1 MLIYG
6 YYPVR
11 DTILLYPTKG
21 LYSGQW
27 ISSQYGTPPLKIETP
42 EVLERFSRE
51 EKNIE
56 QLINNMKPPIFWKDK
71 ETIRQQIIQ
80 WNPKKLNEAIIDL
93 AKLKS
98 VAYVKYFNNLFYE
111 YNKLFRTFQFDQK
124 ADIIR
129 FEFQNW
135 KNEIEKLNP
144 DDLLSETQCNKIAL
158 DAQKWLSELK
168 ELLKAA
174 GKPVSGKKAELI
186 ERLSE

>member
-1 MLIYG
+1 MSKNQNNQNKSVNDRIDQFLINKFKF
-6 YYPVR
+6 
-11 DTILLYPTKG
+11 ITK
-21 LYSGQW
+21 
-27 ISSQYGTPPLKIETP
+27 
-42 EVLERFSRE
+42 
-51 EKNIE
+51 KNIVIE
-56 QLINNMKPPIFWKDK
+56 KVQESSDSFIENLQKNIIKLYYLLISKTKHNN
-71 ETIRQQIIQ
+71 QIYVNIVDIVSI
-80 WNPKKLNEAIIDL
+80 NIEIIDL

-144 DDLLSETQCNKIAL
+144 NDLLSETQCNKIAL

-168 ELLKAA
+168 ELLRGHK
-174 GKPVSGKKAELI
+174 I
-186 ERLSE
+186 

>member
-1 MLIYG
+1 MSKNQNNQNKSVNDRIDQFLINKFKF
-6 YYPVR
+6 
-11 DTILLYPTKG
+11 ITK
-21 LYSGQW
+21 
-27 ISSQYGTPPLKIETP
+27 
-42 EVLERFSRE
+42 
-51 EKNIE
+51 KNIVIE
-56 QLINNMKPPIFWKDK
+56 KVQESSDSFIENLQKNI
-71 ETIRQQIIQ
+71 
-80 WNPKKLNEAIIDL
+80 KKLYYLLISKKKHNNQIYVNIVDIVSINIEIIDL

-111 YNKLFRTFQFDQK
+111 YNKLFQTFKFGQK

-168 ELLKAA
+168 ELLRGHK
-174 GKPVSGKKAELI
+174 I
-186 ERLSE
+186 

>member
-1 MLIYG
+1 MSKNQNNQNKSVNDRIDQFLINKFKF
-6 YYPVR
+6 
-11 DTILLYPTKG
+11 ITK
-21 LYSGQW
+21 
-27 ISSQYGTPPLKIETP
+27 
-42 EVLERFSRE
+42 
-51 EKNIE
+51 KNIVIE
-56 QLINNMKPPIFWKDK
+56 KVQESSDSFIENLQKNI
-71 ETIRQQIIQ
+71 
-80 WNPKKLNEAIIDL
+80 KKLYYLIISKKKHNNQIYVNIVDIVSINIEIIDL

-168 ELLKAA
+168 ELLRGHK
-174 GKPVSGKKAELI
+174 I
-186 ERLSE
+186 

>member
-1 MLIYG
+1 MSKNQNNQNKSVNDRIDQFLINKFKF
-6 YYPVR
+6 
-11 DTILLYPTKG
+11 ITK
-21 LYSGQW
+21 
-27 ISSQYGTPPLKIETP
+27 
-42 EVLERFSRE
+42 
-51 EKNIE
+51 KNIVIE
-56 QLINNMKPPIFWKDK
+56 KVQESSDSFIENLQKNI
-71 ETIRQQIIQ
+71 
-80 WNPKKLNEAIIDL
+80 KKLYYLLISKKKHNNQIYVNIVDIVSINIEIIDL

-129 FEFQNW
+129 YEFQNW

-168 ELLKAA
+168 ELLRGHK
-174 GKPVSGKKAELI
+174 I
-186 ERLSE
+186 

>member
-1 MLIYG
+1 MSKNQNNQNKSVNDRIDQFLINKFKF
-6 YYPVR
+6 
-11 DTILLYPTKG
+11 ITK
-21 LYSGQW
+21 
-27 ISSQYGTPPLKIETP
+27 
-42 EVLERFSRE
+42 
-51 EKNIE
+51 KNIVIE
-56 QLINNMKPPIFWKDK
+56 KVQESSDSFIENVQKNI
-71 ETIRQQIIQ
+71 
-80 WNPKKLNEAIIDL
+80 KKLYYLLISKKKHNNQMYVNIVDIVSINIEIIDL

-168 ELLKAA
+168 ELLRGHK
-174 GKPVSGKKAELI
+174 I
-186 ERLSE
+186 

>member
-1 MLIYG
+1 MSKNQNNQNKSVNDRIDQFLINKFKF
-6 YYPVR
+6 
-11 DTILLYPTKG
+11 ITK
-21 LYSGQW
+21 
-27 ISSQYGTPPLKIETP
+27 
-42 EVLERFSRE
+42 
-51 EKNIE
+51 KNIVIE
-56 QLINNMKPPIFWKDK
+56 KVQESSDSFIENLQKNI
-71 ETIRQQIIQ
+71 
-80 WNPKKLNEAIIDL
+80 KKLYYLLISKKKHNNQIYVNIVDIVSINIEIIDL

-111 YNKLFRTFQFDQK
+111 YNKLFRTFQFGQK

-168 ELLKAA
+168 ELLRGHK
-174 GKPVSGKKAELI
+174 I
-186 ERLSE
+186 

>member
-1 MLIYG
+1 MSKNQNNQNKSVNDRIDQFLINKFKF
-6 YYPVR
+6 
-11 DTILLYPTKG
+11 ITK
-21 LYSGQW
+21 
-27 ISSQYGTPPLKIETP
+27 
-42 EVLERFSRE
+42 
-51 EKNIE
+51 KNIVIE
-56 QLINNMKPPIFWKDK
+56 KVQESSDSFIENLQKNI
-71 ETIRQQIIQ
+71 
-80 WNPKKLNEAIIDL
+80 KKLYYLLISKKKHNNQIYVNIVDIVSINIEIIDL

-135 KNEIEKLNP
+135 KNEIEQLNP

-168 ELLKAA
+168 ELLRGHK
-174 GKPVSGKKAELI
+174 I
-186 ERLSE
+186 

>member
-1 MLIYG
+1 MIYLSKNQNNQNKSVNDRLDQFLINKFKF
-6 YYPVR
+6 
-11 DTILLYPTKG
+11 ITK
-21 LYSGQW
+21 
-27 ISSQYGTPPLKIETP
+27 
-42 EVLERFSRE
+42 
-51 EKNIE
+51 KNIVIE
-56 QLINNMKPPIFWKDK
+56 KVQESSDSFIENVQKNI
-71 ETIRQQIIQ
+71 
-80 WNPKKLNEAIIDL
+80 KKLYYLLISKKKHNNQMYVNIVDIVSINIEIIDL

-168 ELLKAA
+168 ELLRGHK
-174 GKPVSGKKAELI
+174 I
-186 ERLSE
+186 

>member
-1 MLIYG
+1 MSKNQNNQNKSVNDRIDQFLINKFKF
-6 YYPVR
+6 
-11 DTILLYPTKG
+11 ITK
-21 LYSGQW
+21 
-27 ISSQYGTPPLKIETP
+27 
-42 EVLERFSRE
+42 
-51 EKNIE
+51 KNIVIE
-56 QLINNMKPPIFWKDK
+56 KVQESSDSFIENLQKNI
-71 ETIRQQIIQ
+71 
-80 WNPKKLNEAIIDL
+80 KKLYYLLISKKKHNNQIYVNIVDIVSINIEIIDL

-168 ELLKAA
+168 ELLRGHK
-174 GKPVSGKKAELI
+174 I
-186 ERLSE
+186 

>member
-1 MLIYG
+1 MSKNQNNQNKSVNDRIDQFLINKFKF
-6 YYPVR
+6 
-11 DTILLYPTKG
+11 ITK
-21 LYSGQW
+21 
-27 ISSQYGTPPLKIETP
+27 
-42 EVLERFSRE
+42 
-51 EKNIE
+51 KNIVIE
-56 QLINNMKPPIFWKDK
+56 KVQESSDSFIENLQKNI
-71 ETIRQQIIQ
+71 
-80 WNPKKLNEAIIDL
+80 KKLYYLLISKKKHNNQIYVNIVDIVSINIEIIDL

-144 DDLLSETQCNKIAL
+144 NDLLSETQCNKIAL

-168 ELLKAA
+168 ELLRGHK
-174 GKPVSGKKAELI
+174 I
-186 ERLSE
+186 

>member
-1 MLIYG
+1 MIRLSKNQNNQNKSVNDRIDQFLINKFKF
-6 YYPVR
+6 
-11 DTILLYPTKG
+11 ITKKN
-21 LYSGQW
+21 
-27 ISSQYGTPPLKIETP
+27 I
-42 EVLERFSRE
+42 VLEKVQESSDSFIE
-51 EKNIE
+51 NVQKNI
-56 QLINNMKPPIFWKDK
+56 
-71 ETIRQQIIQ
+71 
-80 WNPKKLNEAIIDL
+80 KKLYYLLISKKKHNNQIYVNIVDIVSINIEIIDL

-129 FEFQNW
+129 YEFQNW

-168 ELLKAA
+168 ELLRGHK
-174 GKPVSGKKAELI
+174 I
-186 ERLSE
+186 

>member
-1 MLIYG
+1 MIRLSENQNNQNKTVNDRIDKFLINKFKF
-6 YYPVR
+6 
-11 DTILLYPTKG
+11 ITK
-21 LYSGQW
+21 
-27 ISSQYGTPPLKIETP
+27 
-42 EVLERFSRE
+42 
-51 EKNIE
+51 KNIVIE
-56 QLINNMKPPIFWKDK
+56 KVQESSDSFIENVQKNI
-71 ETIRQQIIQ
+71 
-80 WNPKKLNEAIIDL
+80 KKLYYLLISKKKHNNQIYVNIVDIVSINIEIIDL

-168 ELLKAA
+168 ELLRGHK
-174 GKPVSGKKAELI
+174 I
-186 ERLSE
+186 

>member
-1 MLIYG
+1 MSKKQNNQNKSVNDRIDQFLINKFKF
-6 YYPVR
+6 
-11 DTILLYPTKG
+11 ITK
-21 LYSGQW
+21 
-27 ISSQYGTPPLKIETP
+27 
-42 EVLERFSRE
+42 
-51 EKNIE
+51 KNIVIE
-56 QLINNMKPPIFWKDK
+56 KVQESSDSFIENVQKNI
-71 ETIRQQIIQ
+71 
-80 WNPKKLNEAIIDL
+80 KKLYYLLISKKKHNNQMYVNIVDIVSINIEIIDL

-168 ELLKAA
+168 ELLRGHK
-174 GKPVSGKKAELI
+174 I
-186 ERLSE
+186 

>member
-1 MLIYG
+1 MIYLSKNQNNQNKSVNDRIDQFLINKFKF
-6 YYPVR
+6 
-11 DTILLYPTKG
+11 ITK
-21 LYSGQW
+21 
-27 ISSQYGTPPLKIETP
+27 
-42 EVLERFSRE
+42 
-51 EKNIE
+51 KNIVIE
-56 QLINNMKPPIFWKDK
+56 KVQESSDSFIENVQKNI
-71 ETIRQQIIQ
+71 
-80 WNPKKLNEAIIDL
+80 KKLYYLLISKKKHNNQMYVNIVDIVSINIEIIDL

-168 ELLKAA
+168 ELLRGHK
-174 GKPVSGKKAELI
+174 I
-186 ERLSE
+186 

>member
-1 MLIYG
+1 MSKNQNNQNKSVNDRIDKFLINKFKF
-6 YYPVR
+6 
-11 DTILLYPTKG
+11 ITK
-21 LYSGQW
+21 
-27 ISSQYGTPPLKIETP
+27 
-42 EVLERFSRE
+42 
-51 EKNIE
+51 KNIVIE
-56 QLINNMKPPIFWKDK
+56 KVQESSDSFFENLQKNIKNLYYLLISKKKHNN
-71 ETIRQQIIQ
+71 QIYVNIVDIVSI
-80 WNPKKLNEAIIDL
+80 NIEIIDL

-129 FEFQNW
+129 YEFQNW

-168 ELLKAA
+168 ELLRGHK
-174 GKPVSGKKAELI
+174 I
-186 ERLSE
+186 

>member
-1 MLIYG
+1 MIRLSENQNNQNKTVNDRIDKFLINKFKF
-6 YYPVR
+6 
-11 DTILLYPTKG
+11 ITK
-21 LYSGQW
+21 
-27 ISSQYGTPPLKIETP
+27 
-42 EVLERFSRE
+42 
-51 EKNIE
+51 KNIVIE
-56 QLINNMKPPIFWKDK
+56 KVQENSDSFFENLQKNIKNLYYLLISKKKHNN
-71 ETIRQQIIQ
+71 QIYVNIVDIVSI
-80 WNPKKLNEAIIDL
+80 NIEIIDL

-144 DDLLSETQCNKIAL
+144 NDLLSETQCNKIAL

-168 ELLKAA
+168 ELLRGHK
-174 GKPVSGKKAELI
+174 I
-186 ERLSE
+186 

>member
-1 MLIYG
+1 MIRLSENQNNQNKTVNDRIDKFLINKFKF
-6 YYPVR
+6 
-11 DTILLYPTKG
+11 ITK
-21 LYSGQW
+21 
-27 ISSQYGTPPLKIETP
+27 
-42 EVLERFSRE
+42 
-51 EKNIE
+51 KNIVIE
-56 QLINNMKPPIFWKDK
+56 KVQESSDSFFENLQKNIKNLYYLLISKKKHNN
-71 ETIRQQIIQ
+71 QIYVNIVDIVSI
-80 WNPKKLNEAIIDL
+80 NIEIIDL

-111 YNKLFRTFQFDQK
+111 YNKLFRTFQFGQK

-168 ELLKAA
+168 ELLRGHK
-174 GKPVSGKKAELI
+174 I
-186 ERLSE
+186 

>member
-1 MLIYG
+1 MSKNQNNQNKSVNDRLDQFLINKFKF
-6 YYPVR
+6 
-11 DTILLYPTKG
+11 ITK
-21 LYSGQW
+21 
-27 ISSQYGTPPLKIETP
+27 
-42 EVLERFSRE
+42 
-51 EKNIE
+51 KNIVIE
-56 QLINNMKPPIFWKDK
+56 KVQESSDSFIENVQKNI
-71 ETIRQQIIQ
+71 
-80 WNPKKLNEAIIDL
+80 KKLYYLLISKKKHNNQIYVNIVDIVSINIEIIDL

-168 ELLKAA
+168 ELLRGHK
-174 GKPVSGKKAELI
+174 I
-186 ERLSE
+186 

>member
-1 MLIYG
+1 MIYLSKNQNNQNKSVNDRIDQFLINKFKF
-6 YYPVR
+6 
-11 DTILLYPTKG
+11 ITK
-21 LYSGQW
+21 
-27 ISSQYGTPPLKIETP
+27 
-42 EVLERFSRE
+42 
-51 EKNIE
+51 KNIVIE
-56 QLINNMKPPIFWKDK
+56 KVQESSDSFIENLQKNIIKLYYLLISKKKHNN
-71 ETIRQQIIQ
+71 QIYVNIVDIVSI
-80 WNPKKLNEAIIDL
+80 NIEIIDL

-135 KNEIEKLNP
+135 KNEIEQLNP

-168 ELLKAA
+168 ELLRGHK
-174 GKPVSGKKAELI
+174 I
-186 ERLSE
+186 

>member
-1 MLIYG
+1 MIRLSENQNNQNKTVNDRIDKFLINKFKF
-6 YYPVR
+6 
-11 DTILLYPTKG
+11 ITK
-21 LYSGQW
+21 
-27 ISSQYGTPPLKIETP
+27 
-42 EVLERFSRE
+42 
-51 EKNIE
+51 KNIVIE
-56 QLINNMKPPIFWKDK
+56 KVQESSDSFFENLQKNIKNLYYLLISKKKHNN
-71 ETIRQQIIQ
+71 QIYVNIVDIVSI
-80 WNPKKLNEAIIDL
+80 NIEIIDL

-168 ELLKAA
+168 ELLIGHK
-174 GKPVSGKKAELI
+174 I
-186 ERLSE
+186 

>member
-1 MLIYG
+1 MSKNQNNQNKSVNDRIDQFLINKFKF
-6 YYPVR
+6 
-11 DTILLYPTKG
+11 ITK
-21 LYSGQW
+21 
-27 ISSQYGTPPLKIETP
+27 
-42 EVLERFSRE
+42 
-51 EKNIE
+51 KNIVIE
-56 QLINNMKPPIFWKDK
+56 KVQESSDSFIENLQKNI
-71 ETIRQQIIQ
+71 
-80 WNPKKLNEAIIDL
+80 KKLYYLIISKKKHNNQIYVNIVDIVSINIEIIDL

-111 YNKLFRTFQFDQK
+111 YNKLFRTFQFGQK

-168 ELLKAA
+168 ELLRGHK
-174 GKPVSGKKAELI
+174 I
-186 ERLSE
+186 

>member
-1 MLIYG
+1 MSKNQNNQNKSVNDRLDQFLINKFKF
-6 YYPVR
+6 
-11 DTILLYPTKG
+11 ITK
-21 LYSGQW
+21 
-27 ISSQYGTPPLKIETP
+27 
-42 EVLERFSRE
+42 
-51 EKNIE
+51 KNIVIE
-56 QLINNMKPPIFWKDK
+56 KVQESSDSFIENVQKNI
-71 ETIRQQIIQ
+71 
-80 WNPKKLNEAIIDL
+80 KKLYYLLISKKKHNNQMYVNIVDIVSINIEIIDL

-168 ELLKAA
+168 ELLRGHK
-174 GKPVSGKKAELI
+174 I
-186 ERLSE
+186 

>member
-1 MLIYG
+1 LSKNQNNQNKSVNDRIDQFLINKFKF
-6 YYPVR
+6 
-11 DTILLYPTKG
+11 ITK
-21 LYSGQW
+21 
-27 ISSQYGTPPLKIETP
+27 
-42 EVLERFSRE
+42 
-51 EKNIE
+51 KNIVIE
-56 QLINNMKPPIFWKDK
+56 KVQESSDSFIENLQKNI
-71 ETIRQQIIQ
+71 
-80 WNPKKLNEAIIDL
+80 KKLYYLLISKKKHNNQIYVNIVDIVSINIEIIDL

-135 KNEIEKLNP
+135 KNEIEQLNP

-168 ELLKAA
+168 ELLRGHK
-174 GKPVSGKKAELI
+174 I
-186 ERLSE
+186 

>member
-1 MLIYG
+1 MSKNQNNQNKSVNDRIDQFLINKFKF
-6 YYPVR
+6 
-11 DTILLYPTKG
+11 ITK
-21 LYSGQW
+21 
-27 ISSQYGTPPLKIETP
+27 
-42 EVLERFSRE
+42 
-51 EKNIE
+51 KNIVIE
-56 QLINNMKPPIFWKDK
+56 KVQESSDSFIENLQKNI
-71 ETIRQQIIQ
+71 
-80 WNPKKLNEAIIDL
+80 KKLYYLLISKKKHNNQIYVNIVDIVSINIEIIDL

-111 YNKLFRTFQFDQK
+111 YNKLFRTFQFSQK

-168 ELLKAA
+168 ELLRGHK
-174 GKPVSGKKAELI
+174 I
-186 ERLSE
+186 

>member
-1 MLIYG
+1 MSKNQNNQNKSVNDRIDQFLINKFKF
-6 YYPVR
+6 
-11 DTILLYPTKG
+11 ITK
-21 LYSGQW
+21 
-27 ISSQYGTPPLKIETP
+27 
-42 EVLERFSRE
+42 
-51 EKNIE
+51 KNIVIE
-56 QLINNMKPPIFWKDK
+56 KVQESSDSFIENLQKNI
-71 ETIRQQIIQ
+71 
-80 WNPKKLNEAIIDL
+80 KKLYYLLISKKKHNNQMYVNIVDIVSINIEIIDL

-168 ELLKAA
+168 ELLRGHK
-174 GKPVSGKKAELI
+174 I
-186 ERLSE
+186 

>member
-1 MLIYG
+1 MSKKQKNQNKSVNDRIDQFLINKFKF
-6 YYPVR
+6 
-11 DTILLYPTKG
+11 ITK
-21 LYSGQW
+21 
-27 ISSQYGTPPLKIETP
+27 
-42 EVLERFSRE
+42 
-51 EKNIE
+51 KNIVIE
-56 QLINNMKPPIFWKDK
+56 KVQESSDSFIENLQKNI
-71 ETIRQQIIQ
+71 
-80 WNPKKLNEAIIDL
+80 KKLYYLLISKKKHNNQIYVNIVDIVSINIEIIDL

-135 KNEIEKLNP
+135 KNEIEQLNP

-168 ELLKAA
+168 ELLRGHK
-174 GKPVSGKKAELI
+174 I
-186 ERLSE
+186 

>member
-1 MLIYG
+1 MSKNQNNQNKSVNDRIDKFLINKFKF
-6 YYPVR
+6 
-11 DTILLYPTKG
+11 ITK
-21 LYSGQW
+21 
-27 ISSQYGTPPLKIETP
+27 
-42 EVLERFSRE
+42 
-51 EKNIE
+51 KNIVIE
-56 QLINNMKPPIFWKDK
+56 KVQENSDSFFENLQKNIKNLYYLLISKKKHNN
-71 ETIRQQIIQ
+71 QIYVNIVDIVSI
-80 WNPKKLNEAIIDL
+80 NIEIIDL

-144 DDLLSETQCNKIAL
+144 NDLLSETQCNKIAL

-168 ELLKAA
+168 ELLRGHK
-174 GKPVSGKKAELI
+174 I
-186 ERLSE
+186 